1 MTNQHLEPEETTNY
15 ELGAKWDFLDSRL
28 AVTAAVFRLERTNM
42 KTTDPVNPTLLVLA
56 GEQRTDGFEATF
68 SGQLSDKWQVY
79 GGYAYLDAEI
89 TKSNSKTNGVPN
101 EGQTPTLTP
110 RNSANLWLVRSLTQE
125 WRLGLGANYLDE
137 RYTALDNV
145 VVMPGYT
152 TVDAALLYNL
162 PQWDMALHLR
172 NVFDKDY
179 YASAHGSVDLITP
192 GAPRSLEVSA
202 NYRF

>member
-1 MTNQHLEPEETTNY
+1 V
-15 ELGAKWDFLDSRL
+15 GAKWDLLDNRL

-42 KTTDPVNPTLLVLA
+42 KTTDPTNPALTILA

-68 SGQLSDKWQVY
+68 SGQITDKWNIY

-89 TKSNSKTNGVPN
+89 TKSKSKTNGVAN

-110 RNSANLWLVRSLTQE
+110 RNSANLWVVRSLTPE
-125 WRLGLGANYLDE
+125 WRIGAGANYVDDQF
-137 RYTALDNV
+137 TSLDNN
-145 VVMPGYT
+145 VVMPSYT
-152 TVDAALLYNL
+152 TYDAALFYNV
-162 PQWDMALHLR
+162 PQWDMALRLK

-192 GAPRSLEVSA
+192 GAPRTLELSA